1 MNLTLLILVPL
12 ITAVAVLLM
21 RNKQQVKWI
30 ALAGATVQLALA
42 LVLLFTY
49 RNEVASGDNAQ
60 FLFQQQYEWF
70 PSWHIGFHLGVD
82 GLSVAMVLL
91 TAFVVIA
98 GVLVSWNIETMTKE
112 FYFLLILLSFG
123 AYGFFLSLDLF
134 ILFFFLEIAVIPKYL
149 VIGIWGSGKKEY
161 AANKLALMLM
171 GGSALVLVG
180 LLGLYFSGPERT
192 FDLMKLSQLNI
203 PVHIQL
209 ICFPLLFVG
218 FGVFTALFPFHTWV
232 PDGHSSAPTAGSM
245 FLAGISMKLGGYGCL
260 RVATYLMPE
269 GAKQYADIII
279 VLSTIAI
286 IYGAFATMMQKDL
299 KYMNAYSSVSHVG
312 FVLFGIGMLTKTAMT
327 GAVIQ
332 MVSHGLMTALF
343 FAVIGMIYER
353 THTRQVNE
361 MGGLLKVMP
370 FITSVLFI
378 VGLCSLGL
386 PGLSGF
392 VAEMTVFM
400 GAWEHPDS
408 FHRIA
413 TILAIMSIVVTAVY
427 ILRAISKTAMGP
439 IKESYSNLTDAKWNE
454 KLAAIILI
462 AGIIAIGVA
471 PFWLNDLIGPGAEI
485 IMQKVSLIH

>member
-21 RNKQQVKWI
+21 RNKQQVKWT

-70 PSWHIGFHLGVD
+70 PSWHISFHLGVD

-98 GVLVSWNIETMTKE
+98 GVLVSWNIEKMTKE
-112 FYFLLILLSFG
+112 FYFLLILLSIG

-149 VIGIWGSGKKEY
+149 LIGVWGSGKKEY
-161 AANKLALMLM
+161 SANKLALMLM

-312 FVLFGIGMLTKTAMT
+312 FVLFGIGMLTKTAIT

-353 THTRQVNE
+353 TYTRQVNE

-400 GAWEHPDS
+400 GAWEHPDY